1 MEILLPILIT
11 GLFYMIG
18 PVIFVK
24 LRGKVTSGKAF
35 LLSLLNWF
43 IIYIIYL
50 VIYNMIFSGEIS
62 TAESIGP
69 SIWVIIAWKYLTINN
84 TTSKTGTQ
92 KKPQNSIDDLESKFG
107 LSLKDSKRQ
116 TFARGKIKYVVFIF
130 GSDDNNQQIYDI
142 STLIVVDS
150 SSNQYRYFS
159 IEEPYGTTYILYER
173 IFDKK
178 GKEIKLISYGEVELS
193 NIDSLSLENNTEI
206 TPLIDHI
213 NTIIIKKTKP
223 EASWSGD
230 GLIWMKKTM
239 QEKLWEIEKT
249 KNQTDDYMGNYYK
262 EIEKIVKEKMQQ
274 VNDFNEAVL
283 LFENQNTK
291 PEAIKIFTRL
301 ANENDHDRSQNY
313 LARYFFYD
321 KEDIPKAIEWWEKS
335 ASQGN
340 EEAIKELKANK
351 SKLSKT
357 NNASKNKEL
366 LDELHKELFTAW
378 NQEAINEG
386 NNVSQETKSKFSR
399 MFRQSFDKCFS
410 CEKTTMGGIPCNYY
424 LMMPSTDMFIGKI
437 RVMIETLNT
446 PKRYLVAEYSNN
458 STIMLCEWFFENGIE
473 IKHVNYGPIISNSYE
488 EINFTSHFKRKI
500 EEIL

>member
-1 MEILLPILIT
+1 MEILLLILIT

-18 PVIFVK
+18 PVILVK
-24 LRGKVTSGKAF
+24 LRGKVTRGKAF
-35 LLSLLNWF
+35 LFALLNWI
-43 IIYIIYL
+43 IIYAIFMTIY
-50 VIYNMIFSGEIS
+50 YAIFPGDADTTVNSAPALWLFVS
-62 TAESIGP
+62 WRYMT
-69 SIWVIIAWKYLTINN
+69 VKNVTKN
-84 TTSKTGTQ
+84 TTSQ
-92 KKPQNSIDDLESKFG
+92 KNTPNSIDDVERKFS
-107 LSLKDSKRQ
+107 LSLKDCKRK
-116 TFARGKIKYVVFIF
+116 TFARGKIKYAVFIF
-130 GSDDNNQQIYDI
+130 GSDDNNQQIDDI
-142 STLIVVDS
+142 SALIVVNS

-159 IEEPYGTTYILYER
+159 LEEPFGTSYTLYER

-178 GKEIKLISYGEVELS
+178 GKEIKLISYGDVELS
-193 NIDSLSLENNTEI
+193 NIDSLSLENNTEG

-230 GLIWMKKTM
+230 GLICMNQTM
-239 QEKLWEIEKT
+239 QEKLGEIEKT
-249 KNQTDDYMGNYYK
+249 TNQTDDYMGNYYK
-262 EIEKIVKEKMQQ
+262 EIEKIVKEKTQQ

-301 ANENDHDRSQNY
+301 ANENNHDRSQNY
-313 LARYFFYD
+313 LASYFFYD
-321 KEDIPKAIEWWEKS
+321 KDDKPKAIEWWEKS

-357 NNASKNKEL
+357 NSASKNKEL
-366 LDELHKELFTAW
+366 LDGLHKELFTAW
-378 NQEAINEG
+378 NQEAINKG
-386 NNVSQETKSKFSR
+386 KSVSQETKSKLSR

-410 CEKTTMGGIPCNYY
+410 CEKTTMGDIPCNYY

-458 STIMLCEWFFENGIE
+458 SSIMLCEWFFENGIE